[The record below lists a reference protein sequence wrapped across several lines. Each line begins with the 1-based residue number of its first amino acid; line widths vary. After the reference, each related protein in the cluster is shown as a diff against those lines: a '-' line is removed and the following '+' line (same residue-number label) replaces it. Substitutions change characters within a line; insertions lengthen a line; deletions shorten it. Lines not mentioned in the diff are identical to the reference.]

1 MLYTRV
7 GAFLNPLF
15 AFMEV
20 EKELIQAC
28 LKQSRPA
35 QHRLYQLCYSEL
47 MQISYRYAGSKS
59 EAIALLN
66 NAFIKLLQQLPK
78 YQQDQPFGAWMHR
91 VAVNCIIDGYRAD
104 KQYRNTIVSMGE
116 ESAWLEAKAAIA
128 STSSQLDYD
137 YLIQL
142 IRELPPVT
150 AHVFN
155 LFAID
160 GYKHQEIA
168 TLLGISENT
177 SKWHVADARKK
188 LQQKLKSAKEP
199 NNAAR

>member
-1 MLYTRV
+1 
-7 GAFLNPLF
+7 
-15 AFMEV
+15 MEV
-20 EKELIQAC
+20 GKELIQAC
-28 LKQSRPA
+28 LEQSKSA

-59 EAIALLN
+59 EATALLN

-78 YQQDQPFGAWMHR
+78 YQQDHAFGAWMHR

-104 KQYRNTIVSMGE
+104 KKYRKMIVSMGE
-116 ESAWLEAKAAIA
+116 ESAWLDVKDETA
-128 STSSQLDYD
+128 SASLQLDYD
-137 YLIQL
+137 YLVQL

-199 NNAAR
+199 HNAAR

>member
-1 MLYTRV
+1 
-7 GAFLNPLF
+7 
-15 AFMEV
+15 MEV
-20 EKELIQAC
+20 GKELIQAC
-28 LKQSRPA
+28 LEQSRSA

-47 MQISYRYAGSKS
+47 MQISYRYASSKS
-59 EAIALLN
+59 EATALLN
-66 NAFIKLLQQLPK
+66 NAFIKILQQLPK
-78 YQQDQPFGAWMHR
+78 YQQDQVFGAWMHR

-104 KQYRNTIVSMGE
+104 KHYRNTIVSMGE
-116 ESAWLEAKAAIA
+116 DNAWLEIKDESA
-128 STSSQLDYD
+128 SASIQLDYD

-177 SKWHVADARKK
+177 SKWHVSAARKK

>member
-1 MLYTRV
+1 
-7 GAFLNPLF
+7 
-15 AFMEV
+15 MEV
-20 EKELIQAC
+20 GKELIQAC
-28 LKQSRPA
+28 IEQSRSA
-35 QHRLYQLCYSEL
+35 QNRLYQLCFSEL
-47 MQISYRYAGSKS
+47 MQISYRYANSKE
-59 EAIALLN
+59 EATALLN
-66 NAFIKLLQQLPK
+66 NAFIKLLKQLPK

-91 VAVNCIIDGYRAD
+91 VAVNCIIDGYRSE
-104 KQYRNTIVSMGE
+104 KKYRQTIIHMDE
-116 ESAWLEAKAAIA
+116 ESNWLEVKDDAAGA
-128 STSSQLDYD
+128 SLQLDYD

-168 TLLGISENT
+168 TLLNISENT
-177 SKWHVADARKK
+177 SKWHVSDARKK

>member
-1 MLYTRV
+1 LLGKRV
-7 GAFLNPLF
+7 EDFLNPLF
-15 AFMEV
+15 VFMEV
-20 EKELIQAC
+20 GKELIQAC
-28 LKQSRPA
+28 LDQSRSA

-47 MQISYRYAGSKS
+47 MQISYRYASSKS
-59 EAIALLN
+59 EATSLLN
-66 NAFIKLLQQLPK
+66 SAFIKLLQQLPK

-91 VAVNCIIDGYRAD
+91 VAVNCIIDNYRAD
-104 KQYRNTIVSMGE
+104 KKYRTTMVHMGE
-116 ESAWLEAKAAIA
+116 EIAWLELKDEAT
-128 STSSQLDYD
+128 STDFQLDYD

-168 TLLGISENT
+168 KLLGISENT
-177 SKWHVADARKK
+177 SKWHVSDARKK

-199 NNAAR
+199 NHAAR

>member
-1 MLYTRV
+1 MLYQRV
-7 GAFLNPLF
+7 EGFLNPLF

-20 EKELIQAC
+20 GKELIQAC
-28 LKQSRPA
+28 LEQSRSA

-47 MQISYRYAGSKS
+47 MQICYRYAGSKS
-59 EAIALLN
+59 EATSLLN
-66 NAFIKLLQQLPK
+66 NAFIKILQKLSK
-78 YQQDQPFGAWMHR
+78 YQQDQAFGAWMHR
-91 VAVNCIIDGYRAD
+91 VAVNCIIDAYRAE
-104 KQYRNTIVSMGE
+104 KKYRTTIIHMGE
-116 ESAWLEAKAAIA
+116 ESSWLEMEDETANA
-128 STSSQLDYD
+128 SVQLDYD

-168 TLLGISENT
+168 KLLGISENT
-177 SKWHVADARKK
+177 SKWHVSDARKK

-199 NNAAR
+199 NHAAR